1 MLVAS
6 ENFYFDEI
14 GATVAHVNNDQPEDA
29 KLAPFAGVTNLGRPM
44 QIYAGA

>member
-14 GATVAHVNNDQPEDA
+14 GAVVAHVTSDQPEDA
-29 KLAPFAGVTNLGRPM
+29 KIAPFAGVTNLGRPM
-44 QIYAGA
+44 EMYAGA